1 MMNAKQR
8 RMRVNK
14 RTHYMEHFDDGMC
27 FLIKKPKFK
36 SKKQKQYSKIRIAY
50 FVNKIVEYYNT
61 QGSQNNEN

>member
-1 MMNAKQR
+1 
-8 RMRVNK
+8 
-14 RTHYMEHFDDGMC
+14 MEHFDDGMC